1 MRHSIFK
8 YSFNALV
15 LGVLLTACG
24 GGSTTPTTPTTATI
38 EGQVGFLSQSNKQ
51 VSPAAVAK
59 STLFGQNISPDVIP
73 GKVLVKYRHNGS
85 FSKQSVLQV
94 AGKTLQWQRTLGTT
108 GMQLMALDS
117 ASLDDTLRVVEALKA
132 NPEVEFAQPDYM
144 MYPMATPNDPFY
156 SKQWHYN
163 NINLPAAWDITKGS
177 NVTVAVLDTG
187 IIGQH
192 PDFAG
197 KLLPGYDFV
206 TLTINTPTGDGD
218 SRDNN
223 PEDNGTQATTA
234 FHGSHVAGTIAAAT
248 NNGVG
253 VAGVSWGAKI
263 LPVRVLG
270 LEGGSLSDI
279 IDGLL
284 WAGGEKVTG
293 VPDNTN
299 PAQVINMSLG
309 GMASC
314 ADLPAYQAVFDLLKN
329 KGIIVV
335 VAAGNSN
342 MDASQFSPASC
353 GNVITVGSTGLKN
366 DRSSFSNHGAR
377 IDVMAPGGEISEDL
391 DNNGESDGVL
401 SISRQDGGA
410 FNYQYL
416 EGTSMAAPHVAG
428 VVALL
433 KSVKPELN
441 YASALQILQ
450 NTATPLTNTQCRIVG
465 ACGAG
470 LINALSAVQA
480 AQTNPTPDF
489 NLVLDEPVITLEAG
503 QSTSAS
509 MHLSLTGGFNEAVG
523 IALENVNPK
532 LQAKVVNLG
541 NNNYRIDVT
550 ALANSN
556 GNYTI
561 AVTATSGNK
570 VRTDFL
576 TVQVKPSALSAL
588 GTYVIACALTNDPN
602 NICDNSASVRGQ
614 VQSAAPAI
622 DYGIKVS
629 TAFDYVMLAF
639 LDKNNNKKLDNGD
652 YWAFYT
658 ENGKLVAVIPGSKGI
673 DLPLELYQDTTSGNA
688 SSQQATMYQRIV
700 QDMMK

>member
-24 GGSTTPTTPTTATI
+24 GGSTTPTTATI
-38 EGQVGFLSQSNKQ
+38 EGQVGFLNQSNKQ
-51 VSPAAVAK
+51 ASPSAHGVK
-59 STLFGQNISPDVIP
+59 STLFGQTISPDVIP
-73 GKVLVKYRHNGS
+73 GKVLVKYRQNSS
-85 FSKQSVLQV
+85 FSKQGVVQV
-94 AGKTLQWQRTLGTT
+94 AGKTLKWQRTLGNT
-108 GMQLMALDS
+108 GMQLMSVDS
-117 ASLDDTLRVVEALKA
+117 ASPAETLQVVEALKA
-132 NPEVEFAQPDYM
+132 RPEVEFAQPDYM
-144 MYPMATPNDPFY
+144 MYPMATPNDPFFAE
-156 SKQWHYN
+156 QWHYQ

-187 IIGQH
+187 IIGKH

-206 TLTINTPTGDGD
+206 TLTANTPTGDGN
-218 SRDNN
+218 SRDSD
-223 PEDNGTQATTA
+223 PEDNGTIETTS

-284 WAGGEKVTG
+284 WAGGEKVNG
-293 VPDNTN
+293 VPDNAN

-314 ADLPAYQAVFDLLKN
+314 ADLPAYQAVFDLLKD

-353 GNVITVGSTGLKN
+353 GNVITVGSTGLEN
-366 DRSSFSNHGAR
+366 DRSSFSNYGAR
-377 IDVMAPGGEISEDL
+377 IDVMAPGGEMAEDL
-391 DNNGESDGVL
+391 DNNGDPDGVL
-401 SISRQDGGA
+401 SISRQNGGA
-410 FNYQYL
+410 FNYMYL
-416 EGTSMAAPHVAG
+416 QGTSMAAPHVAG

-433 KSVKPELN
+433 KSVKPDLN

-450 NTATPLTNTQCRIVG
+450 NTATPLTNAQCRIVG

-489 NLVLDEPVITLEAG
+489 NLVLDEPVVTLEAG

-523 IALENVNPK
+523 IALENVDPK

-576 TVQVKPSALSAL
+576 TVQVKPSALNAL
-588 GTYVIACALTNDPN
+588 GTYVIACALTSDPN
-602 NICDNSASVRGQ
+602 NICDDNASEALQ
-614 VQSAAPAI
+614 VKNPVAAVN
-622 DYGIKVS
+622 YGLKVS
-629 TAFDYVMLAF
+629 MAFDYVLMAW
-639 LDKNNNKKLDNGD
+639 LDKNQNDDLDNGD

-658 ENGKLVAVIPGSKGI
+658 ENGVLVSVAPGSKGV
-673 DLPLELYQDTTSGNA
+673 DLPLELYQDIGAANLKPA
-688 SSQQATMYQRIV
+688 SLSTLKQIV
-700 QDMMK
+700 KEMTQ